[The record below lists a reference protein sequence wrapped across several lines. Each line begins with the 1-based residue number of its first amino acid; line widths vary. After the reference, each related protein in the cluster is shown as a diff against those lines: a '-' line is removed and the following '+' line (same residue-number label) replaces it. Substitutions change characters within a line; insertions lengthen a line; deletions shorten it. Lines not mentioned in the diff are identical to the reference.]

1 MPTPSNPSSSLPE
14 QPTVLDVAA
23 GAGADGQ
30 MLEAGQRIGPYRIER
45 LLGMGG
51 MGAVYLA
58 EQLEPIERPVALKLI
73 RGQLR
78 GSLAEAYFLV
88 ERQALARMD
97 HPAIAKVFDAGTTP
111 QGHLFFAMEWI
122 DGQTLTAY
130 CADHALPLR
139 EKLALFMRVC
149 MGVQHAH
156 QKGVIHRD
164 LKPGNVL
171 VAQVDGLPMPKIIDF
186 GVATGT
192 GTGAAAGHGSTSV
205 AQSVGTRGYMS
216 PEQARGKPGEID
228 IRSDV
233 YALGI
238 ILLELIAPGRTLQLA
253 AIAGLDNE
261 ALRSALLASLGQK
274 ADADAEIVRGLV
286 AIPEQL
292 RWVIVRATNPDRT
305 GRYDSAQ
312 MLADD
317 IDSYLHHYPLH
328 AVPST
333 RAYRLRCF
341 ATRNRGSIL
350 AAGIVALAL
359 IAGTTAAVIG
369 MLHARAAAVRA
380 NLEAQKSEQT
390 SRFLTDVLAGVDPE
404 QARDLDKT
412 LLHLVLDRAAN
423 RASHELAN
431 QPEVLANIEDTIGSS
446 YNSLSEYREAL
457 KHTQLAYDAAR
468 RSLGGN
474 ALLTLQIQR
483 QLARE
488 TDNLGNGKQAA
499 ALYAQNIA
507 ALTSTRGA
515 EDPETLHSELD
526 AVENKIDL
534 ADLTDAAR
542 RLQPLLPVIER
553 IDGRDGD
560 LTIKAHED
568 QADLFTWQGHY
579 EQAEPIFRD
588 TIARETRRWGADGTK
603 TLDTMNEFAIMY
615 LESNRFAQAEVIL
628 EKMLPIER
636 KMYGPDHS
644 ATMNIESNLAGALRQ
659 QGTPEKIAASGPYY
673 RRVYEFTLKKYGEKH
688 GNTII
693 ATGNYGNYLLDVG
706 DVDQAIAMEQ
716 TSQKAALEKF
726 GPDNEITGEQE
737 FQLGKALLR
746 AKRYDEAEKHLL
758 AAIAEKKKD
767 FGADH
772 WRIGGYI
779 DPLIEDYK
787 AWGKPDLA
795 AQWEAK
801 RAALKP
807 KPPGES

>member
-746 AKRYDEAEKHLL
+746 AKRYDAAEKHLL